1 MAAKDLYE
9 KDFYKILGLGK
20 SASGDEIKKKYRSL
34 ARELHPDKT
43 KGDAAMEEK
52 FKAVSEAYDI
62 LSDGK
67 KRAEYDQARDMF
79 ERGGFRAPQGG
90 QNFQGGDF
98 SDIFG
103 GGNPQDIF
111 ANLFGGGGRR
121 GPRKGQDL
129 QTEATITFKEAA
141 FGTTLELR
149 LSADGG
155 PSQTIS
161 ARVPAGVNDGAKIR
175 VKGKGSKGDAGPGDL
190 FIMLHVK
197 PHAIFSRK
205 GENIAITV
213 PVTFTEAALG
223 ADIKVPTLT
232 GEEVTLRLSPGTS
245 NGRVLRVKGR
255 GISKGATTGDLL
267 VTVEVQVPSQLDEI
281 ATEALKK
288 YAEATSEIDVRAELK
303 PEEKVAAIR
312 ELTRQG
318 KRVAMVGDGVNDA
331 PSLAV
336 AYIGVAMG
344 ARGSDAALEQADVV
358 LMHDRL
364 ENFLA
369 AFRLSQRAQ
378 RIIRQNL
385 VLSLGTVAVL
395 VVMALLGKIPL
406 TLGVIGHEGSTV
418 VVVMNSLRLL
428 FGKNEVFKS
437 KPS

>member
-9 KDFYKILGLGK
+9 KDFYKILGVGK
-20 SASGDEIKKKYRSL
+20 SASADEIKKKYRSL

-43 KGDAAMEEK
+43 KGDTAMEEK

-155 PSQTIS
+155 PSQNIS

-175 VKGKGSKGDAGPGDL
+175 VKGKGSKGEAGPGDL
-190 FIMLHVK
+190 FILLHVK
-197 PHAIFSRK
+197 PHAVFSRK

-213 PVTFTEAALG
+213 PVTFTEATLG
-223 ADIKVPTLT
+223 GDIKVPTLT
-232 GEEVTLRLSPGTS
+232 GDEVTLRIAPGTS

-255 GISKGATTGDLL
+255 GITKGTTVGDLL
-267 VTVEVQVPSQLDEI
+267 VTIEVQVPQRVEGAAL
-281 ATEALKK
+281 EALKK
-288 YAEATSEIDVRAELK
+288 YAEAMSDNDVRKEFNAK
-303 PEEKVAAIR
+303 
-312 ELTRQG
+312 
-318 KRVAMVGDGVNDA
+318 
-331 PSLAV
+331 
-336 AYIGVAMG
+336 
-344 ARGSDAALEQADVV
+344 ALQ
-358 LMHDRL
+358 
-364 ENFLA
+364 
-369 AFRLSQRAQ
+369 
-378 RIIRQNL
+378 
-385 VLSLGTVAVL
+385 
-395 VVMALLGKIPL
+395 
-406 TLGVIGHEGSTV
+406 
-418 VVVMNSLRLL
+418 
-428 FGKNEVFKS
+428 
-437 KPS
+437 

>member
-9 KDFYKILGLGK
+9 KDFYKILGVGK

-43 KGDAAMEEK
+43 KGDAALEEK

-67 KRAEYDQARDMF
+67 KRAEYDQARDMY

-111 ANLFGGGGRR
+111 ANLFGAGGRR

-129 QTEATITFKEAA
+129 QTEATISFKEAA

-175 VKGKGSKGDAGPGDL
+175 VKGKGSKGEAGPGDL
-190 FIMLHVK
+190 FILLHVK
-197 PHAIFSRK
+197 PHAVFSRK
-205 GENIAITV
+205 GENIALTV
-213 PVTFTEAALG
+213 PVTFTEATLG
-223 ADIKVPTLT
+223 GDIKVPTLT
-232 GEEVTLRLSPGTS
+232 GEEVTLRIAPGTS

-255 GISKGATTGDLL
+255 GITKGATVGDLL
-267 VTVEVQVPSQLDEI
+267 VTIEVQVPQRVDGEALD
-281 ATEALKK
+281 ALKK
-288 YAEATSEIDVRAELK
+288 YAEVTADQD
-303 PEEKVAAIR
+303 IR
-312 ELTRQG
+312 KEFNA
-318 KRVAMVGDGVNDA
+318 K
-331 PSLAV
+331 
-336 AYIGVAMG
+336 
-344 ARGSDAALEQADVV
+344 ALQ
-358 LMHDRL
+358 
-364 ENFLA
+364 
-369 AFRLSQRAQ
+369 
-378 RIIRQNL
+378 
-385 VLSLGTVAVL
+385 
-395 VVMALLGKIPL
+395 
-406 TLGVIGHEGSTV
+406 
-418 VVVMNSLRLL
+418 
-428 FGKNEVFKS
+428 
-437 KPS
+437 